1 MPERNDLDYQFDDEE
16 TEYDLDDEEAEG
28 YDDDEEY
35 EDEDGDEEYD
45 DEYEDDEDG
54 APQGGGWKRTAIF
67 AIVGLMVAGAG
78 AYYFMSDGNLP
89 FLAKKEPVPGASP
102 FANPGGFGKVA
113 KGPEADPTQP
123 AAVPPKPVAPP
134 QDEVPQPVEPVAPKP
149 VAPAKP
155 VAVQPVE
162 APKPIAKPVA
172 KVAPVKVPA
181 AKPTVKPAE
190 SRPAKAAAL
199 TGRRYAVQVG
209 SFADAGNANNMLS
222 ALKAKGYS
230 EAYLDN
236 GGTVTGAYA
245 VRSTVV
251 DSAAKANELKN
262 QFSAAGH
269 PGSVVSVGKG
279 KYAIQLG
286 IYSSQGSAQN
296 LASELN
302 DQGLFVS
309 VASGETKRVGA
320 TRVRVGNFESL
331 AAANQY
337 AAKLRADGVPA
348 IPVKR

>member
-1 MPERNDLDYQFDDEE
+1 MPERNDLDYQFEDEE

-35 EDEDGDEEYD
+35 EDDEDGDEEYD
-45 DEYEDDEDG
+45 EYDDEE
-54 APQGGGWKRTAIF
+54 APQGGGWKKTAIF

-89 FLAKKEPVPGASP
+89 FLAKKDPVPGASP

-113 KGPEADPTQP
+113 KAPEADPAQP
-123 AAVPPKPVAPP
+123 AQVPPTPVAVAP
-134 QDEVPQPVEPVAPKP
+134 ENEAPKP
-149 VAPAKP
+149 VEAEAPQPVAPAVPVVAKPAATPKP
-155 VAVQPVE
+155 V
-162 APKPIAKPVA
+162 AKPVA
-172 KVAPVKVPA
+172 KTAPAKVPA
-181 AKPTVKPAE
+181 AKPAAKPAE

-199 TGRRYAVQVG
+199 QGRRYAVQVG
-209 SFADAGNANNMLS
+209 SFADASNANNLLA

-236 GGTVTGAYA
+236 GGAITGAYA

-251 DSAAKANELKN
+251 DSSAKANELKS
-262 QFSAAGH
+262 QFAAAGH

-286 IYSSQGSAQN
+286 IYSSRGSAQN

-309 VASGETKRVGA
+309 VASGATKRVGA
-320 TRVRVGNFESL
+320 TRVRVGNFDSL
-331 AAANQY
+331 AGATQLATQ
-337 AAKLRADGVPA
+337 LRSEGVPA
-348 IPVKR
+348 IAVKR

>member
-1 MPERNDLDYQFDDEE
+1 MPERNDLDYQFEDEE
-16 TEYDLDDEEAEG
+16 TEYDLDDEDAEG

-45 DEYEDDEDG
+45 EYDDDEE
-54 APQGGGWKRTAIF
+54 APQGGGSWKRTAIF

-89 FLAKKEPVPGASP
+89 FLAKQDPVPGASP

-113 KGPEADPTQP
+113 KAPEADPAQP
-123 AAVPPKPVAPP
+123 AAVPPKPVEVAPQAEAP
-134 QDEVPQPVEPVAPKP
+134 KPVDPPQPVEAVK
-149 VAPAKP
+149 PAKVP
-155 VAVQPVE
+155 TAKPVE
-162 APKPIAKPVA
+162 APKPAVKTAAKPAAPVA
-172 KVAPVKVPA
+172 KPA
-181 AKPTVKPAE
+181 AKPAA

-209 SFADAGNANNMLS
+209 SFADAGNANNLLT

-230 EAYLDN
+230 EAYLDGN
-236 GGTVTGAYA
+236 GSVTGAYA

-251 DSAAKANELKN
+251 DSQAKANELKS

-269 PGSVVSVGKG
+269 PGSVVKVGTNKF
-279 KYAIQLG
+279 AIQLG
-286 IYSSQGSAQN
+286 IYSSRGSAEN

-302 DQGLFVS
+302 SQGMFVS
-309 VASGETKRVGA
+309 VASGATKRVGA

-331 AAANQY
+331 AAANQV
-337 AAKLRADGVPA
+337 AAKLRAEGVPA

>member
-1 MPERNDLDYQFDDEE
+1 MPERDDLDYQFEDED
-16 TEYDLDDEEAEG
+16 TEYELDDEAADG

-45 DEYEDDEDG
+45 EYDDDEDD

-89 FLAKKEPVPGASP
+89 FLAKKDPAPGASP

-113 KGPEADPTQP
+113 KAPEADPAQP
-123 AAVPPKPVAPP
+123 AAIPPKPVAAPEDQPPQPVEPEAPKPVAPP
-134 QDEVPQPVEPVAPKP
+134 KPVAVTPVETPKP
-149 VAPAKP
+149 VAKTVTKAAPAK
-155 VAVQPVE
+155 
-162 APKPIAKPVA
+162 AP
-172 KVAPVKVPA
+172 APQ
-181 AKPTVKPAE
+181 TKPAE

-199 TGRRYAVQVG
+199 AGTRYAVQVG
-209 SFADAGNANNMLS
+209 SFAEPGNANNLLS

-236 GGTVTGAYA
+236 GSTVTGAYA

-251 DSAAKANELKN
+251 DSTAKANELRS

-286 IYSSQGSAQN
+286 IYTSRESAQN

-302 DQGLFVS
+302 DQGMFVS
-309 VASGETKRVGA
+309 VASGATKRVGS
-320 TRVRVGNFESL
+320 TRVRVGNFDSL
-331 AAANQY
+331 NAANQF
-337 AAKLRADGVPA
+337 AAKLRAEGVPA

>member
-1 MPERNDLDYQFDDEE
+1 MPERNDLDYQFDDED

-45 DEYEDDEDG
+45 DEYEDDEEG

-89 FLAKKEPVPGASP
+89 FLAKKDPVPGASP

-113 KGPEADPTQP
+113 KAPEADPTQP
-123 AAVPPKPVAPP
+123 AAVPPKPVATP
-134 QDEVPQPVEPVAPKP
+134 QDEAPKPVEPEAPKP
-149 VAPAKP
+149 VAP
-155 VAVQPVE
+155 
-162 APKPIAKPVA
+162 PKPIAAKPVDA
-172 KVAPVKVPA
+172 PKPVVKPVTKVTPAKVPA
-181 AKPTVKPAE
+181 AKPTVKPAD

-209 SFADAGNANNMLS
+209 SFADAGNANSLLS

-251 DSAAKANELKN
+251 DSAAKANDLRN

-286 IYSSQGSAQN
+286 IYSSRSSADN

-302 DQGLFVS
+302 EQGMFVS
-309 VASGETKRVGA
+309 VASGATKRVGA

-331 AAANQY
+331 AAANQF